1 MEETIP
7 IVKAQGDVTILGLM
21 VSLNR
26 CERGKGDKGA
36 LDEIKDLYG
45 FETNAIVSMEEVIE
59 YLTEKGFLTD
69 DIKARLDAYYA
80 EPCKRHRA

>member
-1 MEETIP
+1 
-7 IVKAQGDVTILGLM
+7 M

-45 FETNAIVSMEEVIE
+45 FDTAAIVSMDEIVDYLVEREVIDSELKQRIDE
-59 YLTEKGFLTD
+59 YYEMYGVK
-69 DIKARLDAYYA
+69 
-80 EPCKRHRA
+80 

>member
-1 MEETIP
+1 
-7 IVKAQGDVTILGLM
+7 M

-45 FETNAIVSMEEVIE
+45 FDTAAIVSMDEVVE
-59 YLTEKGFLTD
+59 YLVEKGMID
-69 DIKARLDAYYA
+69 DELKARIDAYYA
-80 EPCKRHRA
+80 EYGIK

>member
-7 IVKAQGDVTILGLM
+7 IVKAQGDVTIVGLM

-26 CERGKGDKGA
+26 CEKGKGDKGA

-45 FETNAIVSMEEVIE
+45 FDTAAIVSMKEVVE
-59 YLTEKGFLTD
+59 YLVEKKIID
-69 DIKARLDAYYA
+69 DELKKRIDDYYEMYGVKEA
-80 EPCKRHRA
+80 

>member
-7 IVKAQGDVTILGLM
+7 IVKAQGDVKIIGLM

-26 CERGKGDKGA
+26 CEKGKGDKGA

-45 FETNAIVSMEEVIE
+45 FDTAAIVSMDEVVE
-59 YLTEKGFLTD
+59 YLVEKKIID
-69 DIKARLDAYYA
+69 DELKSRIDAYY
-80 EPCKRHRA
+80 EMYGVRS

>member
-7 IVKAQGDVTILGLM
+7 IVKAQGDVTIVGLM

-45 FETNAIVSMEEVIE
+45 FDTAAIVSMDEVVE
-59 YLTEKGFLTD
+59 YLIEKGYID
-69 DIKARLDAYYA
+69 DELKSRIDAYYA
-80 EPCKRHRA
+80 EYGVKK